1 MTYRAPKGTFDVLP
15 PASRRWRRLLGA
27 WDDWTARYGYELVM
41 TPVFEFTEV
50 FARGVG
56 EETEVVQK
64 QMYTFTDRGGRSLTL
79 RPEAT
84 ASVVRA
90 YLQAGAQGTWKVA
103 MAGPMFRY
111 EQPQAG
117 RHRQFFQL
125 NVEYLGEGAPE
136 ADAEVVELGY
146 RYLEAVGVPGLRVLL
161 NSIGD
166 PVCRPG
172 YLEVLRAYLIERLD
186 DLCPECRRRH
196 LSNPLRVLDCPT
208 CAPQL
213 EDVPVPVDHLCD
225 ECRRHYD
232 RVRQVLTELDVPFE
246 EAPRLVRGLDYYT
259 RTAFEYMSAELD
271 IAQDSVGG
279 GGRYDGLAELLG
291 GPAIPGIGF
300 ALGLDRIVLALAEV
314 EEAGQLDLFM
324 VVADE
329 QRVDDALRLA
339 SRLRRDGL
347 RVDLPLHGR
356 SVKAQ
361 FRAADRSG
369 APGVLVI
376 GREWE
381 EGKVTARRMDT
392 GEQQLLA
399 IEEVEEWAT
408 SL

>member
-27 WDDWTARYGYELVM
+27 WDDWTARYGYELIM
-41 TPVFEFTEV
+41 TPLFELTEV

-56 EETEVVQK
+56 EESEVVQK

-90 YLQAGAQGTWKVA
+90 YLQVGAQGTWKVA

-125 NVEYLGEGAPE
+125 NVEYLGEGAAE

-166 PVCRPG
+166 PACRPR
-172 YLEVLRAYLIERLD
+172 YVEVLRAYLAERLG
-186 DLCPECRRRH
+186 DLCPECRERH
-196 LSNPLRVLDCPT
+196 LTNPLRVLDCKT
-208 CAPQL
+208 CQAEL
-213 EDVPVPVDHLCD
+213 ADAPVPIDHLCE

-232 RVRQVLTELDVPFE
+232 RVRQVLTGLDVPFE

-259 RTAFEYMSAELD
+259 RTAFEYLSAELE

-279 GGRYDGLAELLG
+279 GGRYDGLAEALG
-291 GPAIPGIGF
+291 GPATPGIGF
-300 ALGLDRIVLALAEV
+300 ALGLDRIVLALGKT

-329 QRVDDALRLA
+329 ARLDEALRLT
-339 SRLRRDGL
+339 SRLRRGGL
-347 RVDLPLHGR
+347 RVDLAVHGR

-361 FRAADRSG
+361 FRAADRSQ
-369 APGVLVI
+369 APGVVVI
-376 GREWE
+376 GREWD
-381 EGKVTARRMDT
+381 EGKVTARRMET
-392 GEQQLLA
+392 GEQQLVA
-399 IEEVEEWAT
+399 IEEVEEWAR